1 MIKHTPARLFRK
13 VMAFLAVLCF
23 SAVSFSPAALSAGA
37 DFELW
42 ISPAGADDICAV
54 HMMQIGKA
62 YYLFLPGNA
71 GPETWKA
78 GHNAESVTVN
88 GTELS
93 NTVPALSVL
102 VEGRA
107 NKVEFRRGKL
117 VKKISLTVM
126 RGSELPS
133 VFIST
138 ESGSLDT
145 IHRNKANKEAGS
157 LTLYNTDG
165 EAEYSGALRHI
176 KMRGN
181 ASTRYRKRNYAIR
194 LESGANLLGMGKA
207 KKWILLGNY
216 LDKSLIRNQLNFDM
230 ARYAGLPYTPD
241 CRQVALYINNSYI
254 GLYLLTEKIEI
265 DDDRV
270 NIRNLEKETK
280 AMNDLKPEEYPS
292 FGPAS
297 GRHGSM
303 KGRLIPNEPEDV
315 TGGYILEYEHV
326 PKKFTQ
332 EPSAYV
338 TKQNRLLVIHSPEFC
353 SERQMKYISELMQ
366 GFENAIYSPDGKD
379 PETGKHYSE
388 FVDFDS
394 LVNKYLINEVS
405 KNYDANISSEYFF
418 KPDDSVSTKAF
429 AGPVWDLDNTY
440 GDYTRPGNT
449 KVLNP
454 EAMFV
459 NHRGTLSYWWP
470 ALSRQADFHAT
481 VVERYHS
488 TFLPAQEI
496 LLGIREETDVLKSL
510 DTYAKAIEKSVE
522 MDYVRY
528 PALKQPKSSGIQTG
542 RNLAENI
549 DFLKDYISRR
559 MNFLAKE
566 WPLD

>member
-1 MIKHTPARLFRK
+1 MRKRAAAYIIPK
-13 VMAFLAVLCF
+13 VMTCMTVLCLAVITFLPVAF
-23 SAVSFSPAALSAGA
+23 SAG
-37 DFELW
+37 DTYELW
-42 ISPAGADDICAV
+42 ISPAGTDDICAI
-54 HMMQIGKA
+54 HMLKIGRMH
-62 YYLFLPGNA
+62 YLFLPGTSVPDN
-71 GPETWKA
+71 WKI
-78 GHNAESVTVN
+78 GHNAESVTIN
-88 GTELS
+88 GTEINS
-93 NTVPALSVL
+93 AAPALSVL
-102 VEGRA
+102 QSGQV
-107 NKVEFRRGKL
+107 NTVEFRRGKM
-117 VKKISLTVM
+117 VQKISLTVM

-133 VFIST
+133 VFITT
-138 ESGSLDT
+138 ESGSLNK

-157 LTLYNTDG
+157 MILYNTAG
-165 EAEYSGALRHI
+165 EVEYSGGLRHI

-194 LESGANLLGMGKA
+194 LESGTNLLDMGKA
-207 KKWILLGNY
+207 KKWILIGNY
-216 LDKSLIRNQLNFDM
+216 LDKSLIRNQINFDM
-230 ARYAGLPYTPD
+230 ARYVGLPFTPD
-241 CRQVALYINNSYI
+241 CRQVALYINNNYI

-270 NIRNLEKETK
+270 DIRNLEKETE
-280 AMNDLKPEEYPS
+280 ALNDKKPGEYPA
-292 FGPAS
+292 FGHPFS
-297 GRHGSM
+297 KRGNM
-303 KGRLIPNEPEDV
+303 KGRLIPNEPEDI

-326 PKKFTQ
+326 SKKYAT
-332 EPSAYV
+332 EESAYI
-338 TKQNRLLVIHSPEFC
+338 TQQNRLLVIHSPEFC
-353 SERQMKYISELMQ
+353 SERQIKYISEFMQ

-418 KPDDSVSTKAF
+418 KPDDFVSTKAF

-454 EAMFV
+454 ESMYV
-459 NHRGTLSYWWP
+459 NNRGTLSYWWP
-470 ALSRQADFHAT
+470 ALSRQDDFHAA

-488 TFLPAQEI
+488 AFLPALEI
-496 LLGIREETDVLKSL
+496 LLGKREETDLLKSL

-528 PALKQPKSSGIQTG
+528 PSLKEPKSSDIQTG

-549 DFLKDYISRR
+549 DYLKNYITRR
-559 MNFLAKE
+559 MNFLARE
-566 WPLD
+566 WPLE